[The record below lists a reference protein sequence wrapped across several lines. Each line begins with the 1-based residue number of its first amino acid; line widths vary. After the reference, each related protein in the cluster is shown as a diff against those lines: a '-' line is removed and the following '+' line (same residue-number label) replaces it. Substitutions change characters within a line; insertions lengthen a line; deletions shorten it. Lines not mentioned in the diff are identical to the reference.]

1 MLPPDSQVMKL
12 VGPILIT
19 VDLEEARENVGKRL
33 EFIEAEVH
41 KIDAAIGM
49 RTMRILLIYRNFL
62 FLRWDVL
69 PLNLYSG

>member
-49 RTMRILLIYRNFL
+49 RKIRILLIYGNFL
-62 FLRWDVL
+62 FLC
-69 PLNLYSG
+69 

>member
-1 MLPPDSQVMKL
+1 MYYIILIDFNVQELDLLPADSQVMKL

-41 KIDAAIGM
+41 KIDAAIG
-49 RTMRILLIYRNFL
+49 L
-62 FLRWDVL
+62 
-69 PLNLYSG
+69 

>member
-1 MLPPDSQVMKL
+1 MLPADSQVMKL

-41 KIDAAIGM
+41 KIDSAIGS
-49 RTMRILLIYRNFL
+49 TFVLVL
-62 FLRWDVL
+62 F
-69 PLNLYSG
+69 

>member
-49 RTMRILLIYRNFL
+49 RTIRILLIYGNFL
-62 FLRWDVL
+62 FLC
-69 PLNLYSG
+69 

>member
-41 KIDAAIGM
+41 KIDAAIG
-49 RTMRILLIYRNFL
+49 IQN
-62 FLRWDVL
+62 
-69 PLNLYSG
+69 